1 MVSKQLT
8 SFVIGSAIFGAAT
21 IALLQTCLRYVYN
34 YDVRGDH
41 VRVVLFRRIP
51 LMVIRISNIRE
62 IKEAPPIEL
71 WKPTCALKFGNRLWG
86 ACVLICKKRGL
97 IRRIVITPDN
107 PHAFVEQVNRIEQE
121 QQPRTPSGFP

>member
-51 LMVIRISNIRE
+51 LMVIRISNIRD
-62 IKEAPPIEL
+62 KETLPPI
-71 WKPTCALKFGNRLWG
+71 KPGNQPVHLSSAIDFGAR
-86 ACVLICKKRGL
+86 V
-97 IRRIVITPDN
+97 
-107 PHAFVEQVNRIEQE
+107 
-121 QQPRTPSGFP
+121 S